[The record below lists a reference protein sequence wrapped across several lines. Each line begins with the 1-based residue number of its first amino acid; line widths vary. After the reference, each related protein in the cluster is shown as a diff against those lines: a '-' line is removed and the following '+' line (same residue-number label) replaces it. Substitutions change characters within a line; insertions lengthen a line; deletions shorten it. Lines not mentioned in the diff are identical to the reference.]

1 MVQES
6 VLIAQA
12 AGKAIGICALLY
24 IVVVHLFVAWK
35 WNTTPVT
42 SLPPKAEPWYESQDY
57 RYQQNR
63 LEALVD
69 SLQEEIDKAAV
80 VQHQIQDLTR
90 RVVQQQAAEKVQLF
104 ANVQQQDH
112 APVKHVKDLLS
123 TQGSWDESFPMD
135 ALLKQS
141 FKLATNDLRRN
152 IQLANAADW
161 KALKQ
166 ALEVDVVAAIPTV
179 EINTDN
185 SSCDSLTQQDLNKR
199 IDRVLQSLQQ
209 RWSPKTQKGIP
220 LLFPETIQRL
230 QEARDRQME
239 QTQERVLQQPSQT
252 NREKPTTGACIHS
265 SEDVIPWIEAGL
277 DALYRHQSVRQAIL
291 QAVQN
296 SNVNTT
302 GLILDADL
310 EPPSPPRTTSKTT
323 SLRQILDRLPLHV
336 VAAVVNTLTDY
347 VSGYHDGLDQYLD
360 SLGDNDVG
368 RVAVQRILCAAGAVS
383 VEKLPTKL
391 REL

>member
-63 LEALVD
+63 LEVLVE
-69 SLQEEIDKAAV
+69 SLQEEIDKTVV

-112 APVKHVKDLLS
+112 APVNYVKDLLS

-141 FKLATNDLRRN
+141 FKLATNDLRRK
-152 IQLANAADW
+152 L
-161 KALKQ
+161 
-166 ALEVDVVAAIPTV
+166 
-179 EINTDN
+179 
-185 SSCDSLTQQDLNKR
+185 
-199 IDRVLQSLQQ
+199 
-209 RWSPKTQKGIP
+209 
-220 LLFPETIQRL
+220 
-230 QEARDRQME
+230 
-239 QTQERVLQQPSQT
+239 
-252 NREKPTTGACIHS
+252 
-265 SEDVIPWIEAGL
+265 
-277 DALYRHQSVRQAIL
+277 
-291 QAVQN
+291 
-296 SNVNTT
+296 
-302 GLILDADL
+302 
-310 EPPSPPRTTSKTT
+310 
-323 SLRQILDRLPLHV
+323 
-336 VAAVVNTLTDY
+336 
-347 VSGYHDGLDQYLD
+347 
-360 SLGDNDVG
+360 
-368 RVAVQRILCAAGAVS
+368 GAVKS
-383 VEKLPTKL
+383 IG
-391 REL
+391 